1 MVSYLYLPLAFFLL
15 NLLVLEVTYISLV
28 RAYLMIKQLVAITLA
43 SFFML
48 FILTGCQEPPQEE
61 STNTDI
67 SQSEPTPKIQK
78 AIKTVQHRTTART
91 WSEIKKSGYI
101 NAVKLD
107 WQLESALPRA
117 GTTGAY
123 HSTLLQSFADAR
135 GLKIIWHRVNNL
147 ADMFATLSAFEV
159 DIIPRHLTITTNR
172 LDKYS
177 FTYPLLRDK
186 EVVIAKSGKH
196 DFNENDDINIHLPI
210 GSAYLDSVAK
220 QYPRW
225 QVNIIEDHISSQ
237 EMADSVAQGLTKYT
251 VIDGFALETLK
262 QYRDDI
268 QSVFTLP
275 KAINLAWAVNLNND
289 SFLHELNEFISV
301 HHVMQMIEPERTVDF
316 KKLRKD
322 KLPLRVIT
330 RNSPE
335 TYFLWRGELLG
346 FEYELMRKFADI
358 HKVKLVIVVADSYEE
373 MLELLAEGKGDIIAA
388 GLSRTK
394 ARSKKIANA
403 KLATSIR
410 YNRVK
415 EQLVAHQDSVPI
427 NELSD
432 LKGRT
437 ITIRKSSS
445 FWATAQKLA
454 SDFGANIV
462 LANEDVATEI
472 LIAQVADQEIDLTI
486 ADSNLI
492 AIETT
497 FRSQIITPL
506 TFKEDVPYAY
516 LVRQNNPQL
525 LAYLNEFVR
534 KYYRGTFYNVVK
546 NKYFYNERLQKS
558 HNKYRLVSGSILS
571 PYDEIVRSQAQPYN
585 FDWRLIVS
593 QMYQESRFDPLA
605 SNSTGALGLMQMLP
619 RTAEELGV
627 KDLKDPEQAIASGV
641 QYLDWTRDR
650 FSKDLPVQEQI
661 FFSLASYNAG
671 YGHVKDAQR
680 LARQLG
686 LRSDRWFNN
695 VEKAMLLLQRRQ
707 YYKKARFGYVRGREP
722 VNYVRDIHQRYL
734 SYIRITDYETN

>member
-1 MVSYLYLPLAFFLL
+1 M
-15 NLLVLEVTYISLV
+15 N
-28 RAYLMIKQLVAITLA
+28 KQLVAIVITSCFMLLTLA
-43 SFFML
+43 
-48 FILTGCQEPPQEE
+48 GCQEPPL
-61 STNTDI
+61 
-67 SQSEPTPKIQK
+67 
-78 AIKTVQHRTTART
+78 IKTASKMSIHQKNEQSNNQSNKPHKLTSAKEAGVEKRTSART
-91 WSEIKKSGYI
+91 WAEIKESGYI

-107 WQLESALPRA
+107 WQLESALPRS
-117 GTTGAY
+117 GSTGAY
-123 HSTLLQSFADAR
+123 HSTLLQSFAKER
-135 GLKIIWHRVNNL
+135 GLKINWLRATNL
-147 ADMFATLSAFEV
+147 AEMFTKLSAFDV
-159 DIIPRHLTITTNR
+159 DIIPRHLTITVNR
-172 LDKYS
+172 LAEFS
-177 FTYPLLRDK
+177 FSYPLLRDK
-186 EVVIAKSGKH
+186 EVVIAKAGKH
-196 DFNENDDINIHLPI
+196 SFNENDVNNISLPV
-210 GSAYLDSVAK
+210 GSAYVDSVNK
-220 QYPRW
+220 QFPHWR
-225 QVNIIEDHISSQ
+225 VDIVKHKVSSQ
-237 EMADSVAQGLTKYT
+237 EVADSIADGTIKYA

-275 KAINLAWAVNLNND
+275 KAINLAWAVNLGND
-289 SFLHELNEFISV
+289 SLLHELNEFISV
-301 HHVMQMIEPERTVDF
+301 HHVMQVIEPERTFDF
-316 KKLRKD
+316 KQLRKD

-388 GLSRTK
+388 GLSRTN
-394 ARSKKIANA
+394 ARKSQVAKA
-403 KLATSIR
+403 KLTTSIR

-415 EQLVAHQDSVPI
+415 EQLVAHQESLPI
-427 NELSD
+427 NELAD

-437 ITIRKSSS
+437 ITVRKSSS
-445 FWATAQKLA
+445 FWTTAQRLSK
-454 SDFGANIV
+454 DYGVNIV
-462 LANEDVATEI
+462 IANEDIATEI
-472 LIAQVADQEIDLTI
+472 LISQVAEKEIDLTI

-492 AIETT
+492 AIESS
-497 FRSQIITPL
+497 FRSEIITPL

-546 NKYFYNERLQKS
+546 NKYFYNEKLQES
-558 HNKYRLVSGSILS
+558 HQKHRIVSGSTLS
-571 PYDEIVRSQAQPYN
+571 PYDDIVRSYVQAYN

-605 SNSTGALGLMQMLP
+605 SNPTGASGLMQMLP
-619 RTAEELGV
+619 RTAKELGV
-627 KDLKDPEQAIASGV
+627 ENLNDPEQAIASGV

-671 YGHVKDAQR
+671 FGHVKDAQR
-680 LARQLG
+680 LAVQLG
-686 LRSDRWFNN
+686 LQGDKWFNN
-695 VEKAMLLLQRRQ
+695 VEKAMLLLQRRH

-734 SYIRITDYETN
+734 SYIRITDY

>member
-1 MVSYLYLPLAFFLL
+1 M
-15 NLLVLEVTYISLV
+15 N
-28 RAYLMIKQLVAITLA
+28 KQLVAIVIA
-43 SFFML
+43 GFFML
-48 FILTGCQEPPQEE
+48 FILVGCQESASVE
-61 STNTDI
+61 SAAKTSIVQDGEQKTSNI
-67 SQSEPTPKIQK
+67 GLKPKIK
-78 AIKTVQHRTTART
+78 VSATVVKKRAIART
-91 WSEIKKSGYI
+91 WSEIEASGYI

-117 GTTGAY
+117 GSTSAY
-123 HSTLLQSFADAR
+123 HSILLQSFAEER
-135 GLKIIWHRVNNL
+135 GLKINWHRVSNL
-147 ADMFATLSAFEV
+147 AEMFKKLATFEV
-159 DIIPRHLTITTNR
+159 DIIPRHLTMTDNR
-172 LDKYS
+172 LEKFS
-177 FTYPLLRDK
+177 FSYPLLRDE
-186 EVVIAKSGKH
+186 EVVIAKAGKQKF
-196 DFNENDDINIHLPI
+196 DKNDDNVIYLPI
-210 GSAYLDSVAK
+210 GSAYIESVSEQFPHWK
-220 QYPRW
+220 IKI
-225 QVNIIEDHISSQ
+225 VKDNVSSQ
-237 EMADSVAQGLTKYT
+237 EMADSVAQGTVNFT
-251 VIDGFALETLK
+251 VIDGFALETLQ

-268 QSVFTLP
+268 QKVFTLP
-275 KAINLAWAVNLNND
+275 KAINLAWAVNLDNT
-289 SFLHELNEFISV
+289 SFLHALNEFISV
-301 HHVMQMIEPERTVDF
+301 HHVMQMIEPERTIDF
-316 KKLRKD
+316 KQLRKD

-373 MLELLAEGKGDIIAA
+373 MLLLLAEGKGDIIAA

-394 ARSKKIANA
+394 ARSKKIVKA

-415 EQLVAHQDSVPI
+415 EQLVAHEDSLTI
-427 NELSD
+427 NALAD

-437 ITIRKSSS
+437 ITIRRSSS
-445 FWATAQKLA
+445 FWDTGQRLA
-454 SDFGANIV
+454 KDFGVNIV
-462 LANEDVATEI
+462 IANEDIATEI
-472 LIAQVADQEIDLTI
+472 LISQVADKEIDLTI

-492 AIETT
+492 AIESN
-497 FRSQIITPL
+497 FRSQITTPL

-546 NKYFYNERLQKS
+546 NKYFYNEKS
-558 HNKYRLVSGSILS
+558 QESHKKHRLVLGSTLS
-571 PYDEIVRSQAQPYN
+571 PYDDIVRSYVQPYN

-605 SNSTGALGLMQMLP
+605 SNATGAFGLMQMLP

-627 KDLKDPEQAIASGV
+627 EDLKDPEQAIASGV

-671 YGHVKDAQR
+671 FGHVKDAQR

-695 VEKAMLLLQRRQ
+695 VEKAMLLLQRRH
-707 YYKKARFGYVRGREP
+707 YYKKSRYGYVRGREP

-734 SYIRITDYETN
+734 SYIRITD